1 MSANAAQRLEL
12 ERPSALGA
20 AIRARR
26 HIKRMS
32 LQQLSDAC
40 GLSVA
45 MISLIERDLTIP
57 TASSLQRVC
66 KALGMPLDWLNQTS
80 AASAGPSPIVRK
92 SERRSLHLPAMK
104 MHKELMS
111 PDSVPQVQLM
121 RVVIKP
127 GGVSG
132 PLYNHPEGAKC
143 GLVHSGTLGLQ
154 IGDTAYSLVAGD
166 SFAFDASQM
175 HRIWCVGDEPV
186 EIYWIA
192 TPAVY

>member
-1 MSANAAQRLEL
+1 MSASAANIPEL
-12 ERPSALGA
+12 EKPALGV

-32 LQQLSDAC
+32 LQQLSAAC

-45 MISLIERDLTIP
+45 MISLIERDLAIP
-57 TASSLQRVC
+57 TANSLQRIC
-66 KALGMPLDWLNQTS
+66 KALGMPLDWLNEVTT
-80 AASAGPSPIVRK
+80 APEGMGPIVRRN
-92 SERRSLHLPAMK
+92 ERRKLYLPAIK
-104 MHKELMS
+104 MYKELMS
-111 PDSVPQVQLM
+111 PDTVPQVQLM
-121 RVVIKP
+121 RVVIQP

-143 GLVHSGTLGLQ
+143 GLVQSGTLGLQ
-154 IGDTAYSLVAGD
+154 INDDTYEVEAGDT
-166 SFAFDASQM
+166 FAFDANKM

-186 EIYWIA
+186 ELLWIA